1 MALGLGKRRAQ
12 EGQNL
17 FLLISLEI
25 ETGTWNYFLMKIKHT
40 RGEVIPPKEMIY
52 DLEWRMEARWIFRI
66 ISDLYKGSQAS
77 GRHRERQVLD
87 SVDKQLDQASPEVNI
102 LWNFQLHDQISLFY
116 GLFSPTFFFCCCL
129 GQNKQ
134 TKNMFESGYLSCVTK
149 RFLTNTY
156 PLPIVLT
163 QLLVVFYFSFICYGN
178 IHFYFSSLWVTSILL
193 IFSSYQVSD
202 TTP

>member
-1 MALGLGKRRAQ
+1 MSSHGPRTGEEKSTVS
-12 EGQNL
+12 
-17 FLLISLEI
+17 IEI
-25 ETGTWNYFLMKIKHT
+25 ETGTWNYFLLKIKQKKLFPQKKL
-40 RGEVIPPKEMIY
+40 IS

-66 ISDLYKGSQAS
+66 ISDLYKGIQAL

-87 SVDKQLDQASPEVNI
+87 SVDQQLDQASPETNI
-102 LWNFQLHDQISLFY
+102 LWNFLISWPDKSFLWPLLPY
-116 GLFSPTFFFCCCL
+116 FFFFL
-129 GQNKQ
+129 LKTKQTNKQ
-134 TKNMFESGYLSCVTK
+134 KNMFEFGYLSCVTK

-163 QLLVVFYFSFICYGN
+163 QLLVVFYFSFISYGN